1 VHPQSTFTNKML
13 IVKFQICR
21 MHCKD
26 LLAFRIGNIGCEGDL
41 C

>member
-21 MHCKD
+21 MDYTD
-26 LLAFRIGNIGCEGDL
+26 LLAFWIDNIGCEGNL